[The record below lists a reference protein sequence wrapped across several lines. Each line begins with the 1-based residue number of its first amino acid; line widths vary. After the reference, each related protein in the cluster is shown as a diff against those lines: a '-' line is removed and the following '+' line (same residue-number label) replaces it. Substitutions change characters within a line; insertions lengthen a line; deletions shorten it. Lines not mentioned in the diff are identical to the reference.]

1 MLSRVISG
9 VVLAVSI
16 FSILLVCPPWGFHL
30 VVVLAALIGAHE
42 YSKMSR
48 PDAELWERWV
58 FIGMCTAVVVWPL
71 AQHVLPGYSH
81 GIALSIGFFAMA
93 LLRLA
98 RPLPIET
105 AMQRLS
111 LDISGML
118 YLGATFP
125 FILLLRDRPAG
136 EWFVLLSMIITFM
149 SDTGAYFSGRFLG
162 KHKLYPVVSPK
173 KTIEGAVGGMI
184 AATGSAYLFVS
195 QVDALDFSLAD
206 CLVMGIVGSLF
217 AIVGDL
223 VESLMKRAFGVKDS
237 GNLIPGHGGILDRV
251 DALIFCVPF
260 LWFYLEYLHT

>member
-9 VVLAVSI
+9 VILAVSI
-16 FSILLVCPPWGFHL
+16 FSILLVCPAWAFHG
-30 VVVLAALIGAHE
+30 VVVIAGLIGAHE
-42 YSKMSR
+42 YARMAR
-48 PDAELWERWV
+48 PKAESWERWSFV
-58 FIGMCTAVVVWPL
+58 IICTAVIVWPL
-71 AQHVLPGYSH
+71 ILPIWQGYTH
-81 GIALSIGFFAMA
+81 GVALSMGFFAMA
-93 LLRLA
+93 LIRLA
-98 RPLPIET
+98 RPLPIES
-105 AMQRLS
+105 AMNRLS
-111 LDISGML
+111 LDLAGLI

-125 FILLLRDRPAG
+125 FILLLRDRPDG

-162 KHKLYPVVSPK
+162 KHRLYPVVSPK
-173 KTIEGAVGGMI
+173 KTIEGAVGGMF

-195 QVDALDFSLAD
+195 QVESLDFSVSD
-206 CLVMGIVGSLF
+206 CLIMGIVGSAF

-223 VESLMKRAFGVKDS
+223 VESLMKRAFSVKDS

>member
-1 MLSRVISG
+1 MLSRVISD
-9 VVLAVSI
+9 VVLATAI
-16 FSILLVCPPWGFHL
+16 FSILLACPAWGFHA
-30 VVVLAALIGAHE
+30 VVVVAGLIGAHE
-42 YSKMSR
+42 YSRMAR
-48 PDAELWERWV
+48 PDAVQWERWV
-58 FIGMCTAVVVWPL
+58 FVLICIAVIVWPL
-71 AQHVLPGYSH
+71 VLPHWNGYTH
-81 GIALSIGFFAMA
+81 GVALSMGFFAMA

-98 RPLPIET
+98 RPLPIDT
-105 AMQRLS
+105 AMSRLS
-111 LDISGML
+111 LDLSGLL

-125 FILLLRDRPAG
+125 FILLLRERPAG

-173 KTIEGAVGGMI
+173 KTIEGAIGGML

-195 QVDALDFSLAD
+195 QVDALDFGVVD
-206 CLVMGIVGSLF
+206 CLIMGIVGSSF

-237 GNLIPGHGGILDRV
+237 GNLIPGHGGILDRG